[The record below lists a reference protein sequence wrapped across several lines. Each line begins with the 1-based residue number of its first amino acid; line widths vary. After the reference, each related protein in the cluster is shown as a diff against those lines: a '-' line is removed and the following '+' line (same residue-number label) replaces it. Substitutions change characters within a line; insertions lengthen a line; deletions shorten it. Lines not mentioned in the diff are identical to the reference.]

1 MKDSHV
7 KAKQYALKLLSY
19 RGRSE
24 KELTTRLKIKGI
36 NESVASLTVGYL
48 KDIGLIDDFS
58 LAETLKREALTAKLL
73 SQNAAKKY
81 VLNRG
86 IPHDIVDIIFS
97 KDEDADFDNARRIA
111 EKKLRILKDYPYKV
125 AKRRLC
131 NLLSRKGYSY
141 ETIMKVLKERNFNEE
156 DLK

>member
-1 MKDSHV
+1 LKDSHV